1 MKQFILKIKTFVTNL
16 FKTVEEQAKV
26 IIPIG
31 IKVVNSIKMFVDS
44 NTADVLTA
52 IIPGDID
59 DNAKLILRAIIP
71 KILKEMEQWQDI
83 ISLPENEQLKAIITT
98 INSYPKVKRDAI
110 KLSIASQVN
119 AALMGGKLSLSDAVI
134 ATQYVYS
141 YETNKAA

>member
-1 MKQFILKIKTFVTNL
+1 MKFILKIKNFITNL

-31 IKVVNSIKMFVDS
+31 IKVVNSIKTFVDS
-44 NTADVLTA
+44 NAADVLTA
-52 IIPGDID
+52 IIPGDLD
-59 DNAKLILRAIIP
+59 DKTKLILRAILP

-110 KLSIASQVN
+110 KLSIASQIN
-119 AALMGGKLSLSDAVI
+119 SALMNGKLSQSDSVI

-141 YETNKAA
+141 YETDKAA